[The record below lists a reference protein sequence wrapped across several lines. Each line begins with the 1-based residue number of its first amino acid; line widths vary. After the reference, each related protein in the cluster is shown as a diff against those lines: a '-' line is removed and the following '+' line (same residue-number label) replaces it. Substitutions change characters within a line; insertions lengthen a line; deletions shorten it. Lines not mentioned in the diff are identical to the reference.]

1 MAITY
6 ANLITKIRNYTEVDS
21 NVLTDAIVDEFILD
35 TEAKIYRDV
44 DADYN
49 RKFVLSNFVAGKRY
63 INLPIDLQVLR
74 SVQHIA
80 SNGTRTF
87 LEKRDNSFMGEFN
100 PTDATGTPK
109 YYSMWNE
116 SDGTQYISLAPVPS
130 AGDQVQ
136 LNYIR
141 YPEHL
146 FSSNDTA
153 SVPEK
158 KTSTYL
164 SDKASDLLFYGCM
177 VQAYGFL
184 KGPMDMY
191 NLYEKKYNQE
201 IQAFTLEQTGRRRRG
216 EYVDGVPRIKVPAPS
231 P

>member
-80 SNGTRTF
+80 SSGTRTF
-87 LEKRDNSFMGEFN
+87 LEKRDTSFMGEYN

-109 YYSMWNE
+109 YYAMWNE

-130 AGDQVQ
+130 AGDQ
-136 LNYIR
+136 
-141 YPEHL
+141 
-146 FSSNDTA
+146 
-153 SVPEK
+153 K
-158 KTSTYL
+158 KTTTYL
-164 SDKASDLLFYGCM
+164 STKAPDLLFYGCM

-191 NLYEKKYNQE
+191 NLYQNKYNQE

-216 EYVDGVPRIKVPAPS
+216 EYVDGVPRVKVPSPS

>member
-6 ANLITKIRNYTEVDS
+6 ANLLTKVRDYTEVDS
-21 NVLTDAIVDEFILD
+21 NVLSDAIIDEFILD
-35 TEAKIYRDV
+35 TEARIYRDV
-44 DADYN
+44 DADYS
-49 RKFVLSNFVAGKRY
+49 RKQVTSTFVAGNRY
-63 INLPIDLQVLR
+63 INLPLDLQILR

-80 SNGTRTF
+80 SDNTRTF
-87 LEKRDNSFMGEFN
+87 LEKRDVEFISEYN
-100 PTDATGTPK
+100 PTDAQGTPK
-109 YYSMWNE
+109 YYAMWNE

-130 AGDQVQ
+130 AADSVQ

-153 SVPEK
+153 SIPQK
-158 KTSTYL
+158 STSTYL
-164 SDKASDLLFYGCM
+164 SKKAPDLLFYGCM

-191 NLYEKKYNQE
+191 NLYQNKYNQE

-216 EYVDGVPRIKVPAPS
+216 EYVDGVPRVRVPS
-231 P
+231 PSP